1 MDKEIKF
8 IHTVTSIRDY
18 FHELLL
24 IGISSFEKKD
34 EPWELEAILKNIKV

>member
-34 EPWELEAILKNIKV
+34 EP